1 MSNRDDSTEVQKVL
15 VTRIKAATNLEVYD
29 NVPANATFPYVTF
42 GNITALTAASK
53 DVRFFEYSVTLHVW
67 DRSNGTISV
76 RNIMSDITDDLD
88 NSTLAMTNNA
98 PAVYF
103 QSATVIKDPDNV
115 TNHGV
120 LRVLVKE

>member
-1 MSNRDDSTEVQKVL
+1 MSNRDDSTELQKVL
-15 VTRIKAATNLEVYD
+15 VTRVKAATGLEVYD
-29 NVPANATFPYVTF
+29 NVPTNASFPYVTF

-76 RNIMSDITDDLD
+76 RNIMSDITADID
-88 NSTLAMTNNA
+88 NTTLALTGNN
-98 PAVYF
+98 PAAYF
-103 QSATVIKDPDNV
+103 QSATVIKDPDNI

-120 LRVLVKE
+120 LRFLVKE